1 MFDRTTCWQEGCRA
15 GGGGYRR
22 HHGITSVM
30 EEKLV
35 GMGFEMANMRN
46 KQPWN
51 RLHTRNN
58 SSIDQR
64 DTAKQKALRQ
74 DALNTLAGVITL
86 LPATALR

>member
-1 MFDRTTCWQEGCRA
+1 MFDRTTCWQEGW
-15 GGGGYRR
+15 RR
-22 HHGITSVM
+22 VPEASWDNKCNGREIGWDGVSM
-30 EEKLV
+30 E
-35 GMGFEMANMRN
+35 NMRN

-51 RLHTRNN
+51 RLHTSN